1 MLQKGDLLIV
11 YIAYQQ
17 TYPQQ
22 LWTIGKT
29 RITADFSGIF
39 VQRMYLRL
47 SYSEIIRESSGLLA

>member
-22 LWTIGKT
+22 LWTIEKV
-29 RITADFSGIF
+29 ALLDK
-39 VQRMYLRL
+39 L
-47 SYSEIIRESSGLLA
+47 SIPECQNPIPR

>member
-22 LWTIGKT
+22 LWTIEKAVT
-29 RITADFSGIF
+29 LADFSGIF
-39 VQRMYLRL
+39 LQRMYLRL
-47 SYSEIIRESSGLLA
+47 PDSEIIENHQPLA